1 MPQAGGPDLLK
12 QLRKYGQPRKT
23 KASLQARTLK
33 PPQLRPQCLKPDVSI
48 CPPMPHLA
56 MIATVN
62 ISQLDVFKVLID
74 LILEVLDIDMRVKLG
89 F

>member
-1 MPQAGGPDLLK
+1 
-12 QLRKYGQPRKT
+12 
-23 KASLQARTLK
+23 
-33 PPQLRPQCLKPDVSI
+33 
-48 CPPMPHLA
+48 MPHLA